1 MIPVRIEGVR
11 RNFSISSVFMYRVT
25 LIDESDQRIFV
36 FNVERQEA
44 LPIVAALHDL
54 PLPRPLSINVMVD
67 TLTLLGCTLEE
78 VHINAHSRLT
88 PLYNLSSCVLHW
100 RNGEVRQEQVRHLR
114 PGDVLALALLMKA
127 PLFLSEDLANEI
139 GVALAEGE
147 TPELLFAK
155 ELLKRAGMTPPPDK
169 PLRLGFSKTPLRDA
183 LVKEFKADLLGKASP
198 FPEEDREQ
206 RKQDYLAF
214 LLGEATTPQ

>member
-1 MIPVRIEGVR
+1 MIPVKVEGVR
-11 RNFSISSVFMYRVT
+11 RNFSISSVYMYRAT
-25 LIDESDQRIFV
+25 LIDESGQRVFF
-36 FNVERQEA
+36 FNVERHEA
-44 LPIVAALHDL
+44 LSLIAALHDL
-54 PLPRPLSINVMVD
+54 SQPRPQAIDMMVD

-78 VHINAHSRLT
+78 VHINAHSRTT
-88 PLYNLSSCVLHW
+88 PLHNLSSCVLRW
-100 RNGEVRQEQVRHLR
+100 RNGEARREQVRYMR
-114 PGDVLALALLMKA
+114 PGDVLALALLTKA
-127 PLFLSEDLANEI
+127 PLFLSNDLANEI

-155 ELLKRAGMTPPPDK
+155 ELLKRAGITLPPDK

-183 LVKEFKADLLGKASP
+183 LVKEFKADLLGKATP

-214 LLGEATTPQ
+214 ILGNQA